1 MKKIRVGIIG
11 AGGYGGCGAIELL
24 HDHPYAKVEGLIAR
38 HDTGRPI
45 SDLYPHLKG
54 FCDLPIAAP
63 EDPDCPK
70 DFDVVFFATPD
81 GVGQEWAPEWLKR
94 DIKVIDYSGDFRF
107 NDPDSYSQ
115 YAARI
120 GRNKPHASPQL
131 LPQSTYGLP
140 ELHREDISRANLV
153 GNPGCFAVSCILGL
167 APALESRLIEP
178 ASIICD
184 AKTGVSGAGKK
195 PSPTFHYPARYD
207 AMNAYKV
214 SGHQHVLEVEKEL
227 GLVAGEEVTLT
238 FTPHVV
244 PLCRGILTTIYGQLR
259 PGMGIAKVME
269 AYHVFYE
276 DDLFL
281 RVFGPEVPQST
292 SHVRG
297 SNFCNLWL
305 NVDDRT
311 GKLVVIS
318 HIDNLVKGQAG
329 SAVQNMNIM
338 FGFEE
343 GAGLLRPGLFP

>member
-24 HDHPYAKVEGLIAR
+24 HSHPYAKIEGLIAR
-38 HDTGRPI
+38 HDTGRAI
-45 SDLYPHLKG
+45 SDIYPHLKG

-63 EDPDCPK
+63 DDPDCPT

-81 GVGQEWAPEWLKR
+81 GVGQEWAPEWLKKGV
-94 DIKVIDYSGDFRF
+94 KVIDYSGDFRF
-107 NDPDSYSQ
+107 SDPESYRL
-115 YAARI
+115 YAERI
-120 GRNKPHASPQL
+120 GREKPHLSPRL
-131 LPQSTYGLP
+131 LPESIYGLP
-140 ELHREDISRANLV
+140 ELHREGISQSSLV

-167 APALESRLIEP
+167 APALKSQLIEP

-184 AKTGVSGAGKK
+184 AKTGVSGAGKT

-214 SGHQHVLEVEKEL
+214 SGHQHVFEVEKEL
-227 GLVAGEEVTLT
+227 TEVAGKPVTVT

-244 PLCRGILTTIYGQLR
+244 PLCRGILTTIYGELKE
-259 PGMGIAKVME
+259 GIEIRRVME
-269 AYHVFYE
+269 AYGVFYK
-276 DDLFL
+276 DDIFV
-281 RVFGPEVPQST
+281 RIFGPEVPQST

-305 NVDDRT
+305 NVDERT
-311 GKLVVIS
+311 GRLVVVS

-329 SAVQNMNIM
+329 SAIQNMNIM

-343 GAGLLRPGLFP
+343 GAGLMHPGLFP